1 MTAPPSRK
9 NPFAALPPTVR
20 GAAWMVLYAACF
32 AGMTAIVRH
41 ASKEVHPIEIAFV
54 RNLAGFLFM
63 VPLIARIGP
72 ATLRT
77 QRFGMHTLRAL
88 SGIAAMFLLFTALA
102 HIPIAETT
110 ALMFTTPLFATVGAA
125 LILKETVRARR
136 WTATAIGFV
145 GAVVILRPGE
155 AMLAWPALF
164 ALGSA
169 ACIASSMLLVK
180 SLSRT
185 EPPETVVFY
194 VSLLMT
200 IMSLPPALLVWTWPS
215 TEMWLWMAAVGIVS
229 TVGQIGMT
237 RAFAAAEASAVLP
250 FDFSRLLFAAAIGFV
265 AFGELPDLWT
275 WVGAGMIFAAVLY
288 TAHREA
294 KVAKAERAK
303 TPPPL

>member
-1 MTAPPSRK
+1 MTPPPSRK

-54 RNLAGFLFM
+54 RNLSGLLFM
-63 VPLIARIGP
+63 VPLIVRVGP

-77 QRFGMHTLRAL
+77 QRFGMHALRAL
-88 SGIAAMFLLFTALA
+88 SGISAMFLLFTALA

-110 ALMFTTPLFATVGAA
+110 ALQFTTPLFATVGAA

-145 GAVVILRPGE
+145 GAIVILRPGE

-164 ALGSA
+164 ALASA

-200 IMSLPPALLVWTWPS
+200 IMSLPPALLVWSWPS
-215 TEMWLWMAAVGIVS
+215 TDMWLWMIAVGIVS
-229 TVGQIGMT
+229 TIGQIGMT
-237 RAFAAAEASAVLP
+237 RAFTAAEASAVLP

-265 AFGELPDLWT
+265 AFGELPDAWT
-275 WVGAGMIFAAVLY
+275 WVGAGMIFGAAMY

-294 KVAKAERAK
+294 KVLKAARAD